1 MAKGGSKKDVS
12 ASHAKRNDA
21 RETAAYIATMS
32 AELSALAHRHDLSL
46 LSFLLDMATQEAKQ
60 NADPKLRNEV

>member
-1 MAKGGSKKDVS
+1 MAKGGSKKVVS
-12 ASHAKRNDA
+12 GSRARSNDA

-32 AELSALAHRHDLSL
+32 AELSALAYRSDLTL

-60 NADPKLRNEV
+60 NADPKFKDEV

>member
-1 MAKGGSKKDVS
+1 MAKGGSKKVVS
-12 ASHAKRNDA
+12 ASRARSNDA

-32 AELSALAHRHDLSL
+32 AELSALAHRNDLAL

-60 NADPKLRNEV
+60 NADPKFRDEV